1 MKYENRH
8 ELEARVNALQ
18 IALAQTQPDAIE
30 YLENAVRSIVAALSA
45 QTAKTYRQEFA
56 KAKTLTIEKIDCVEN
71 KRKAWREELA
81 ELMPLLEEMP
91 DDEGCEA

>member
-30 YLENAVRSIVAALSA
+30 YLESAVRSIVAAMGQQA
-45 QTAKTYRQEFA
+45 AKAYMQEFA
-56 KAKTLTIEKIDCVEN
+56 KANALTAEQISCVEN
-71 KRKAWREELA
+71 GRRAWREELA
-81 ELMPLLEEMP
+81 ELLPLLGAMPEE
-91 DDEGCEA
+91 EAGFG